1 MRISELSRRSGIPAT
16 ALRFY
21 ETVGLLK
28 SARGANGYRDYDD
41 SAIDRLSFIHGAKQ
55 LDMSLPEIAELLGV
69 VESESCTQVRNA
81 WRPKLEE
88 RLRDVDERLAM
99 LIRLRERLV
108 GATEHVS
115 ACPDSGDRCRTE
127 CVLARAGAAA
137 CADQPSMDEA
147 LT

>member
-21 ETVGLLK
+21 ETVGLLR

-55 LDMSLPEIAELLGV
+55 LDMSLPEIAELLEV
-69 VESESCTQVRNA
+69 VESESCTQVRDT

-88 RLRDVDERLAM
+88 RLRDVDERLHV
-99 LIRLRERLV
+99 LTRLRERLV
-108 GATEHVS
+108 DAAEHVS

-127 CVLARAGAAA
+127 CVLARAGASA
-137 CADQPSMDEA
+137 CADTASTVEA
-147 LT
+147 PT